1 MKRQPL
7 TVGTYGTTMH
17 GNDSNSS
24 IVHAIGALS
33 EESARSLR
41 RSSRWLGLIALAIA
55 LIGSGCATPIGV
67 RYVEP
72 RIAYHTLTANVLSA
86 ERPSSFSMRELMNL
100 NLYERFNEDP
110 EKALAEMHSGL
121 APKGDE
127 DRVFAL
133 AELSFAYANESS
145 ERSHYLASAVY
156 AYSFLLPGKYGTRP
170 EGLDP
175 RFRWA
180 ADIYNQALTRA
191 AMLQDREYPVPR
203 GGTFK
208 LPFGE
213 ITVEFNEADLIWEGF
228 RLKDFVP
235 AADIEVRGLRN
246 RYRIPGMGAPLS
258 AAIEPVEGAA
268 SKQSAR
274 IPPRIRIPATAFLR
288 LDDPRGAL
296 KSGKLSGKLE
306 FYTPDSTRS
315 IKIEGVEIPIEY
327 ETTSALALTLEGAPI
342 WDFEIAGF
350 RSGDF
355 TIGAQRALR
364 EGLFMVRP
372 HRTGRIPVVLVHGTA
387 SSPARWAELVN
398 ELENDRRFLENYEI
412 WLFMYNTGNPIADS
426 AARLRTSLSNVV
438 ADLDP
443 ENKDPGLQQMVVI
456 GHSQGGLLTKMCV
469 IDPGT
474 RFWDAVFKVPPDE
487 LDVSAET
494 REFLKNA
501 LIFKPLPFVRRVIF
515 VATPHRGSY
524 QALGFLGGFA
534 SWLVRLP
541 GNLTRLGVEVAT
553 LQTRGMLRGPFT
565 GIPTA
570 ITNMNPSNRFIQ
582 GLASM
587 PIVEGVTAHSIIA
600 VQGDGP
606 PEDGA
611 DGIVMYKSAHIDG
624 VASEKVVR
632 SSHSTQGHPETIQ
645 EIKRILLEH
654 AEELVR
660 RRERIASDPAAA
672 GNSRSATGANY

>member
-1 MKRQPL
+1 MLVVAKKKRVRL
-7 TVGTYGTTMH
+7 AT
-17 GNDSNSS
+17 
-24 IVHAIGALS
+24 
-33 EESARSLR
+33 SLR
-41 RSSRWLGLIALAIA
+41 GLLCFLVTLELLA
-55 LIGSGCATPIGV
+55 SGCATPIGV

-72 RIAYHTLTANVLSA
+72 RIAYHSLTANVLSA
-86 ERPSSFSMRELMNL
+86 ERPSSFSARELMNL

-110 EKALAEMHSGL
+110 EKALAEMHAGL
-121 APKGDE
+121 AAKGDE

-133 AELSFAYANESS
+133 AELSFAYAHDSG

-156 AYSFLLPGKYGTRP
+156 AYAFLFPGEDGTRP
-170 EGLDP
+170 KGLDP

-191 AMLQDREYPVPR
+191 AMLDDGEHPVPR

-213 ITVEFNEADLIWEGF
+213 ITIEFDEKELLWAGF
-228 RLKDFVP
+228 RLTDFVP
-235 AADIEVRGLRN
+235 AADIEIRGLRN
-246 RYRIPGMGAPLS
+246 RYRTPGIGAPLS
-258 AAIEPVEGAA
+258 AKTEPIEGAA

-274 IPPRIRIPATAFLR
+274 IPPRMRIPATAFLR

-296 KSGKLSGKLE
+296 KSGKLRGKLE
-306 FYTPDSTRS
+306 FYTPDSARS
-315 IKIEGVEIPIEY
+315 LKIEGLEIPIEY

-355 TIGAQRALR
+355 AIGAQKLLR
-364 EGLFMVRP
+364 EGLFMIRP

-398 ELENDRRFLENYEI
+398 ELENDPRFLENYEI

-426 AARLRTSLSNVV
+426 AARLRASLLNVV

-443 ENKDPGLQQMVVI
+443 EKKDPGLQQMVVI
-456 GHSQGGLLTKMCV
+456 GHSQGGLLTKMMV

-474 RFWDAVFKVPPDE
+474 RFWDAVFSVSPDE

-494 REFLKNA
+494 RDFLKNA
-501 LIFKPLPFVRRVIF
+501 LLFKPLPFVRRVVF

-524 QALGFLGGFA
+524 QALGFFGGLA

-553 LQTRGMLRGPFT
+553 LQTRGLLRGPFT

-582 GLASM
+582 ELASM
-587 PIVEGVTAHSIIA
+587 PVIEGVTAHSIIA
-600 VQGDGP
+600 VQGEGP

-654 AEELVR
+654 GAGLR
-660 RRERIASDPAAA
+660 GREQVVSEP
-672 GNSRSATGANY
+672 GA

>member
-1 MKRQPL
+1 MY
-7 TVGTYGTTMH
+7 GTY
-17 GNDSNSS
+17 SSRS
-24 IVHAIGALS
+24 IVHKMDLLAEQLA
-33 EESARSLR
+33 R
-41 RSSRWLGLIALAIA
+41 RSSRWLVLLTLAFALIAAA
-55 LIGSGCATPIGV
+55 CATPIGV

-72 RIAYHTLTANVLSA
+72 RVAYHSLTANVLSA
-86 ERPSSFSMRELMNL
+86 ERASSFAARELMNL
-100 NLYERFNEDP
+100 NLYERFDEDP
-110 EKALAEMHSGL
+110 QKALAEMHAGL
-121 APKGDE
+121 AAKGDE

-133 AELSFAYANESS
+133 AELSFVYANDSG

-156 AYSFLLPGKYGTRP
+156 AYAYLFPGKDGTP
-170 EGLDP
+170 PKGLDP

-191 AMLQDREYPVPR
+191 AMLDDREYPVPR
-203 GGTFK
+203 GGTFN

-213 ITVEFNEADLIWEGF
+213 ITVQFDQNQLLWAGF

-235 AADIEVRGLRN
+235 AADVEVRGLRN
-246 RYRIPGMGAPLS
+246 RYRIPGIGAPLS
-258 AAIEPVEGAA
+258 AKIEPIEGAA

-274 IPPRIRIPATAFLR
+274 IPPRMRIPATAFLR

-296 KSGKLSGKLE
+296 KSGKLKGKLE
-306 FYTPDSTRS
+306 FYTPDSARS
-315 IKIEGVEIPIEY
+315 LKIEGVDVPIEY

-355 TIGAQRALR
+355 TVGAPGALR
-364 EGLFMVRP
+364 QGLFMVRP

-398 ELENDRRFLENYEI
+398 ELENDPRFLETYEI

-426 AARLRTSLSNVV
+426 AARMRAALLKVV

-443 ENKDPGLQQMVVI
+443 EKKDPGLQEMVVI
-456 GHSQGGLLTKMCV
+456 GHSQGGLLTKMMV

-474 RFWDAVFKVPPDE
+474 RFWDGVFTVSPDE
-487 LDVSAET
+487 LDVRAET
-494 REFLKNA
+494 RDFLKNA
-501 LIFKPLPFVRRVIF
+501 LIFKPLTFVPRVVF

-524 QALGFLGGFA
+524 QALGFFGGFA

-541 GNLTRLGVEVAT
+541 GNLTRLGVEAAT
-553 LQTRGMLRGPFT
+553 LQSRGLLRGPYT

-582 GLASM
+582 ELASM
-587 PIVEGVTAHSIIA
+587 PIIEGVTAHSIIA

-606 PEDGA
+606 PEEGA
-611 DGIVMYKSAHIDG
+611 DGIVMYKSARIDG

-654 AEELVR
+654 AEGLRGRGQVVSEPV
-660 RRERIASDPAAA
+660 AA
-672 GNSRSATGANY
+672 GNSGPAASDLY

>member
-1 MKRQPL
+1 MC
-7 TVGTYGTTMH
+7 
-17 GNDSNSS
+17 
-24 IVHAIGALS
+24 ALA
-33 EESARSLR
+33 EVSARSLR
-41 RSSRWLGLIALAIA
+41 RSSRFRALLTLAIA

-86 ERPSSFSMRELMNL
+86 ERPSSFSVRELMNL
-100 NLYERFNEDP
+100 NLYERFNDDP
-110 EKALAEMHSGL
+110 EKALADMHSGL

-133 AELSFAYANESS
+133 AELSFAYANDSG

-156 AYSFLLPGKYGTRP
+156 AYAFLLPGKHGTRP
-170 EGLDP
+170 QGLDP

-213 ITVEFNEADLIWEGF
+213 ITVEFNEAELIWEGF

-246 RYRIPGMGAPLS
+246 RYRIPGIGAPLS
-258 AAIEPVEGAA
+258 ASIEPVEGAA
-268 SKQSAR
+268 NKQSAR
-274 IPPRIRIPATAFLR
+274 IPPRIRIPATVFLR

-296 KSGKLSGKLE
+296 KSGKLRGKLE
-306 FYTPDSTRS
+306 FYTPDSARS
-315 IKIEGVEIPIEY
+315 LKIEGVDVPIEY
-327 ETTSALALTLEGAPI
+327 ETTSALALSLEGAPI

-355 TIGAQRALR
+355 AIGAQKLLR
-364 EGLFMVRP
+364 EGLFMIRP
-372 HRTGRIPVVLVHGTA
+372 HRAGRIPVVLVHGTA
-387 SSPARWAELVN
+387 SSPARWAELLN
-398 ELENDRRFLENYEI
+398 ELENDPRFLENYDI

-426 AARLRTSLSNVV
+426 AARLRTALTNVV

-443 ENKDPGLQQMVVI
+443 KNKDSGLQQMVVI
-456 GHSQGGLLTKMCV
+456 GHSQGGLLTKMMV

-474 RFWDAVFKVPPDE
+474 RFWDGVFTVPPDE
-487 LDVSAET
+487 LDVRAET
-494 REFLKNA
+494 RDVLKNA
-501 LIFKPLPFVRRVIF
+501 LIFKPLPFVRRVVF
-515 VATPHRGSY
+515 VATPHHGSY
-524 QALGFLGGFA
+524 QALGFLGGLA

-541 GNLTRLGVEVAT
+541 GNLTRLGVEAAT
-553 LQTRGMLRGPFT
+553 LQTRGLLRGPFT

-582 GLASM
+582 ELASM
-587 PIVEGVTAHSIIA
+587 PIIEGVTAHSIIA

-611 DGIVMYKSAHIDG
+611 DGIVMYKSARIDG

-654 AEELVR
+654 GAGLRGREQVVSQPVATDRDQVRAE
-660 RRERIASDPAAA
+660 
-672 GNSRSATGANY
+672 

>member
-1 MKRQPL
+1 VEHHPGSLAKL
-7 TVGTYGTTMH
+7 F
-17 GNDSNSS
+17 
-24 IVHAIGALS
+24 
-33 EESARSLR
+33 ARGLR
-41 RSSRWLGLIALAIA
+41 RPSQWLGLTALAIA
-55 LIGSGCATPIGV
+55 LLASGCATPIGV

-72 RIAYHTLTANVLSA
+72 RVAYHSLTANVLSA
-86 ERPSSFSMRELMNL
+86 ERPSSFSSRELMNL
-100 NLYERFNEDP
+100 NLYERFSEDP
-110 EKALAEMHSGL
+110 EKALAEMHAGL
-121 APKGDE
+121 AAKGDE

-133 AELSFAYANESS
+133 AELSFVYANGSG

-156 AYSFLLPGKYGTRP
+156 AYAFLFPGKDGTP
-170 EGLDP
+170 PKGLDP

-191 AMLQDREYPVPR
+191 AMLDDREYPVPR

-213 ITVEFNEADLIWEGF
+213 ITVELDEKQLLWAGF
-228 RLKDFVP
+228 RLTDFVP
-235 AADIEVRGLRN
+235 AADVEVRGLRN
-246 RYRIPGMGAPLS
+246 RYRIPGIGAPL
-258 AAIEPVEGAA
+258 AASIQPVEAA
-268 SKQSAR
+268 TNKQSAR
-274 IPPRIRIPATAFLR
+274 IPPRMRIPATAFLR

-296 KSGKLSGKLE
+296 KSGKLKGKLE
-306 FYTPDSTRS
+306 FYTPDSARS
-315 IKIEGVEIPIEY
+315 FKIEGVDVPIEY
-327 ETTSALALTLEGAPI
+327 ETTTALALTLEGAPI

-355 TIGAQRALR
+355 TIGAQKLLR

-372 HRTGRIPVVLVHGTA
+372 HRPGRIPVVLVHGTA

-398 ELENDRRFLENYEI
+398 ELENDPRFLENYEI

-426 AARLRTSLSNVV
+426 AARLRASLLNVV

-443 ENKDPGLQQMVVI
+443 EKKDPGLQQMVMI
-456 GHSQGGLLTKMCV
+456 GHSQGGLLTKMMV

-474 RFWDAVFKVPPDE
+474 RFWDGVFTVPPDE
-487 LDVSAET
+487 LDVRAET
-494 REFLKNA
+494 RDFLRNA
-501 LIFKPLPFVRRVIF
+501 LIFKPLPFVRRVVF

-524 QALGFLGGFA
+524 QALGFLGSFA

-541 GNLTRLGVEVAT
+541 GNLTRLGVEAAT
-553 LQTRGMLRGPFT
+553 LQSRGLLRGPFT

-606 PEDGA
+606 QEEGA

-624 VASEKVVR
+624 VVSEKVVR

-654 AEELVR
+654 ADGFLR
-660 RRERIASDPAAA
+660 GREQVISDPAAA
-672 GNSRSATGANY
+672 GNSTSAASDNY